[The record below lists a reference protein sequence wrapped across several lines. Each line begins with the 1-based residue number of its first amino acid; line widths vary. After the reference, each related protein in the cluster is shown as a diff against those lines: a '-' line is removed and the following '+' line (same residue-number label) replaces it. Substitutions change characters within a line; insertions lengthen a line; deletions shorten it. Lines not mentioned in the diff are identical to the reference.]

1 MITLDTLFIVI
12 FAVLLIYGLCRGL
25 ISIIIPILAIIA
37 TFLIAPLIY
46 NHMSKF
52 FSHSAILKIISLIA
66 SYSIIRIILSK
77 VEKSI
82 KDILKVIYLS
92 WVDRLLGTGTIMM
105 IAIIITYFAVNMI
118 IYIFPEYSDIINQS
132 KIINYIFVLFQN
144 DNYISNFI
152 NNFNNKSI

>member
-46 NHMSKF
+46 NHISKF

-92 WVDRLLGTGTIMM
+92 LNRTNISHGLALVKGFVTNNSLFCGERKNPPLRNDRGGLW
-105 IAIIITYFAVNMI
+105 IT
-118 IYIFPEYSDIINQS
+118 
-132 KIINYIFVLFQN
+132 VL
-144 DNYISNFI
+144 DARRGARR
-152 NNFNNKSI
+152 